1 MFRSKSSD
9 KSKEARGS
17 LSSAPAKTALQ
28 LMRGRSILDAKAN
41 GNVFGVALAQCV
53 LDDDYR
59 CQDETNTASSPTGT
73 NATASEIYRKDSS
86 EMINNDKRTS
96 PSGSVSSTND
106 SGYSVSPAS
115 PSSLHVRRNH
125 SSPASN
131 STWLFRSRIPSTS
144 NRNCGQPRSKHWRR
158 TRLALFSADATR

>member
-17 LSSAPAKTALQ
+17 LSSAPVTTLQ
-28 LMRGRSILDAKAN
+28 LMRERSILDAKAN

-59 CQDETNTASSPTGT
+59 CQDENNTASSPTGT
-73 NATASEIYRKDSS
+73 SATASEIYRKDSS
-86 EMINNDKRTS
+86 EMVNNDKRTS

-115 PSSLHVRRNH
+115 PSSLHVRRAH
-125 SSPASN
+125 SAPAS
-131 STWLFRSRIPSTS
+131 S
-144 NRNCGQPRSKHWRR
+144 H
-158 TRLALFSADATR
+158 